1 MRIRRMILPWLG
13 VVLWFGIAPMLAQED
28 ETPEQKQ
35 YREDYDVYQKIT
47 AVKEPLK
54 RADQLLQFLQERP
67 KSKLLVNVQS
77 DYILFVQDLSK
88 QAKWDAVVAQAE
100 RFIKLRPRVGEAYY
114 LLGSA
119 LKELKKNTEAM
130 DALAK
135 CYVLRCPVSEKAR
148 QYLEYIYKGMNR
160 GSTTGLDAIIQ
171 KARSEFG
178 G

>member
-1 MRIRRMILPWLG
+1 MRIRKMMLPWLG
-13 VVLWFGIAPMLAQED
+13 FVLWFGTAPALAQED

-35 YREDYDVYQKIT
+35 YREDYEIYQKIT

-67 KSKLLVNVQS
+67 KSKLLGNVQS

-100 RFIKLRPRVGEAYY
+100 RFIKLRPRVGETYY

-135 CYVLRCPVSEKAR
+135 CYVLKCPVSEKAR
-148 QYLEYIYKGMNR
+148 QYLEYIYKGVNR
-160 GSTTGLDAIIQ
+160 GSTVGLDAIIK

>member
-1 MRIRRMILPWLG
+1 MRTRKMILPWLG
-13 VVLWFGIAPMLAQED
+13 FVLCFGIAPVWAQED
-28 ETPEQKQ
+28 ETQEQKQ
-35 YREDYDVYQKIT
+35 YREDYDAYQKI
-47 AVKEPLK
+47 AGIKEPLK
-54 RADQLLQFLQERP
+54 RADLLLQFLQERP

-77 DYILFVQDLSK
+77 DYILLVEDLRK

-100 RFIKLRPRVGEAYY
+100 RFIKLRPRVGETYY

-135 CYVLRCPVSEKAR
+135 CYVLKCPVSEKAR

-160 GSTTGLDAIIQ
+160 GSTAGLDAIIR